1 MFSLIKKEDALVL
14 QNSNFVKNALLFKDM
29 LAFYDVYEKL
39 QETKK
44 EDLPNYM
51 IDAKGNFLL
60 DGVCLFMRLY
70 ASEFA
75 FESLKLSIDYL
86 KVIYYTIASFAN
98 KKGEVERKEIEL
110 ELNIYKKASAE
121 AIAEATEKSLEE
133 EKKFKVKEE
142 QYNKLSATHSRKLVA
157 ASLFNVF
164 YVMFLVSSFLV
175 AMLPIALH
183 IDGKIKL
190 GVAIAISLSTLAGGI
205 ALTVLFKFL
214 TKYFVTASNDMA
226 YSVSSYKREKEN
238 AYQKFR
244 TEKGKLNRIISE
256 KYEYSHYFTKGLS
269 KFVKPMKFED
279 VLERSKEYKLVSY
292 NLIYDIH
299 RLFKNFKKDKEEMIA
314 VVSAVKKE
322 ENYVKNLSEIYAK
335 IKEQDS
341 LFFNNEIR
349 FAFLKKFIE
358 CAEVYHDWKILEGD
372 KKINPF
378 GIYTKAL
385 AKEEIAYLES
395 PDGLFVSTSLD
406 KFMGTKYVKKL
417 NEFEIK
423 NKEKVDDLKEIKTGY
438 IEHFYDYDKLKT
450 YTNLFY
456 DKKINSGVK
465 IDEDL
470 LAKHGKIPTYVCMK
484 IKRLESFVGLE
495 NSDSFAVKQ
504 IANSLGKIEIED

>member
-1 MFSLIKKEDALVL
+1 M
-14 QNSNFVKNALLFKDM
+14 
-29 LAFYDVYEKL
+29 
-39 QETKK
+39 
-44 EDLPNYM
+44 
-51 IDAKGNFLL
+51 
-60 DGVCLFMRLY
+60 
-70 ASEFA
+70 
-75 FESLKLSIDYL
+75 
-86 KVIYYTIASFAN
+86 
-98 KKGEVERKEIEL
+98 
-110 ELNIYKKASAE
+110 
-121 AIAEATEKSLEE
+121 
-133 EKKFKVKEE
+133 
-142 QYNKLSATHSRKLVA
+142 
-157 ASLFNVF
+157 
-164 YVMFLVSSFLV
+164 
-175 AMLPIALH
+175 
-183 IDGKIKL
+183 
-190 GVAIAISLSTLAGGI
+190 
-205 ALTVLFKFL
+205 
-214 TKYFVTASNDMA
+214 
-226 YSVSSYKREKEN
+226 
-238 AYQKFR
+238 
-244 TEKGKLNRIISE
+244 
-256 KYEYSHYFTKGLS
+256 
-269 KFVKPMKFED
+269 
-279 VLERSKEYKLVSY
+279 
-292 NLIYDIH
+292 
-299 RLFKNFKKDKEEMIA
+299 
-314 VVSAVKKE
+314 
-322 ENYVKNLSEIYAK
+322 
-335 IKEQDS
+335 
-341 LFFNNEIR
+341 FFNNEIR

-406 KFMGTKYVKKL
+406 KFMGTKCVKKL